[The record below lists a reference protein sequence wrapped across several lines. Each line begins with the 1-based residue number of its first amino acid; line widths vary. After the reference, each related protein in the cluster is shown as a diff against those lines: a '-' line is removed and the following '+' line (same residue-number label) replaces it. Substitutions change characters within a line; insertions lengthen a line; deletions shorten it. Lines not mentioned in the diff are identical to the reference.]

1 MLALFHPR
9 RGCSCYLSS
18 SSNNKAQRDLCNLLN
33 LPSCRTGAC
42 WMRSGNGL
50 QVLKV
55 NSEVLVLAQGDGE
68 LAVSMLWL
76 LGSMLPRQ
84 VSLG

>member
-1 MLALFHPR
+1 
-9 RGCSCYLSS
+9 
-18 SSNNKAQRDLCNLLN
+18 
-33 LPSCRTGAC
+33 
-42 WMRSGNGL
+42 MRSGNGL